1 MRLRQ
6 QMRQSLLRAHTF
18 AIAIAIA
25 YPNYNYQVFQFRWLL
40 P

>member
-1 MRLRQ
+1 
-6 QMRQSLLRAHTF
+6 MRQSLLRAHTF
-18 AIAIAIA
+18 AIAIA